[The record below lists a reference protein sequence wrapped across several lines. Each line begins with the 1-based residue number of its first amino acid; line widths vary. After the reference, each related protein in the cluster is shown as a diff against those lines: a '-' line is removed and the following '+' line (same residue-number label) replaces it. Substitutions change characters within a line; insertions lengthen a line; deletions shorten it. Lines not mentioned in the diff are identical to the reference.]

1 MSGLEGKFVFLSGP
15 VTGLARE
22 DACQRFLDA
31 EMTCISLGAKY
42 AFNPMRDVDAHL
54 THEEAMRVC
63 LEELTATWLDGSTEY
78 GLLVSLPGWE
88 DSDGARLERAVAE
101 AIGIPC
107 VELGEL
113 GGERK

>member
-1 MSGLEGKFVFLSGP
+1 MRDLEGKFVFLSGP

-42 AFNPMRDVDAHL
+42 AFNPMERIAAYL

-63 LEELTATWLDGSTEY
+63 LRELTAIWMDRSTEY

-88 DSDGARLERAVAE
+88 DSADARLEHAVAE

-107 VELGEL
+107 TELVEL
-113 GGERK
+113 GGE

>member
-31 EMTCISLGAKY
+31 EMTCIGVGAGY
-42 AFNPMRDVDAHL
+42 VFNPTERIAAYF

-63 LEELTATWLDGSTEY
+63 LGQLTATLMDRSTEY
-78 GLLVSLPGWE
+78 DLLVSLPGWE
-88 DSDGARLERAVAE
+88 ESDGARLERAVAE

-107 VELGEL
+107 AELGEL
-113 GGERK
+113 ERD

>member
-42 AFNPMRDVDAHL
+42 AFNPMECVAAYL
-54 THEEAMRVC
+54 THEEAMLVC
-63 LEELTATWLDGSTEY
+63 LGELAATLTDRSTEY
-78 GLLVSLPGWE
+78 DLLVSLPGWE
-88 DSDGARLERAVAE
+88 GSAGARLERALAE

-107 VELGEL
+107 AELGEL
-113 GGERK
+113 GGE